1 VFQIKDLMMDVLPGS
16 GLFLGQN
23 CRISATDGTQGRP
36 ACDGRSVKPTGTKP
50 PVRRGE
56 REEAPAPEPVC
67 AASAA
72 ERERGPRR
80 AAGLALLRQEMR
92 SRLASFR
99 P

>member
-1 VFQIKDLMMDVLPGS
+1 VFQIKDLMVDVLPGS

-23 CRISATDGTQGRP
+23 CRISATDGTQRP
-36 ACDGRSVKPTGTKP
+36 ACEARSAKPPGTK

-56 REEAPAPEPVC
+56 REEGPAPEPVC
-67 AASAA
+67 EGSAA

-92 SRLASFR
+92 SRLNL
-99 P
+99 